1 MPISANAIPDVPS
14 MPSPPGQD
22 ADPNE
27 WIKYQGEM
35 QKWSIVMNAISKAME
50 TKHQA
55 ESSAVNRASANIR

>member
-1 MPISANAIPDVPS
+1 MAISATGIPEVPP
-14 MPSPPGQD
+14 MPTAPGEG

-27 WIKYQGEM
+27 WIKYQAEM

-55 ESSAVNRASANIR
+55 ESSAVNRANANIR